1 MASPSSSSSSS
12 SATEIRRFFGGRPRF
27 LATFT
32 VVGGELVVMV
42 VMKLSIVSVIGG
54 GDAEGH
60 GVRSCSDVFIK
71 NGDCKLGK
79 KN

>member
-1 MASPSSSSSSS
+1 M
-12 SATEIRRFFGGRPRF
+12 
-27 LATFT
+27 
-32 VVGGELVVMV
+32 VGGELVVMV